1 MTLVHST
8 KFDSQAT
15 QSLYRQTPDD
25 ETGRS
30 LDGGC
35 WYGLY
40 RTGPN
45 ESGGFILIED
55 TFGFVTRLD
64 FLTNQALE
72 LAWCEITTDETIDY
86 AEGF

>member
-15 QSLYRQTPDD
+15 QSLYRQDPDD
-25 ETGRS
+25 EAGRS

-40 RTGPN
+40 RTSN
-45 ESGGFILIED
+45 HESGGFILIED

-64 FLTNQALE
+64 YHTDAALE
-72 LAWCEITTDETIDY
+72 LAWCEITTDTTIDY